1 MPKKMVIIGAGIGG
15 LSTGCYA
22 RMNGYEAEIFESQLQ
37 PGGLCTSWKRNGYTF
52 DGCIHWLTGSSP
64 ADSFYELWEELGAV
78 QGTKMVDH
86 EIFQKYRDT
95 DGREFI
101 IYSDIDRLEEHML
114 AFSPA
119 DADNIKLMCGLARKF
134 TRFNFPQ
141 TKAYELLNIRDTIR
155 MIWKFMPFA
164 RQYNFCNNLKAG
176 DFAQRFKDPLLKEAI
191 PKIFGGP
198 DISMVALIVTLALF
212 HKKAGGY
219 PLGGSLEFA
228 KKIEKRFLELGGTI
242 HYGKTAEKILTDNNL
257 ATGILLKGG
266 EEIRADYVISAS
278 DLRRT
283 LYNLLDGK
291 YINPLHDELLD
302 RVPVFPTSVQVSF
315 GIRMNLP
322 NKPDVLTSSYK
333 MPEPFIIGN
342 QEQLWL
348 REHNY
353 SYDPSLAPAGCTAVT
368 SFFSV
373 KDFEYWEKLYSN
385 KEAYKAEKKKILD
398 TVAGQFEKIYPGFSS
413 RIEASDV
420 ATPMTYVRYTGNWKG
435 SYMTWSLAGKN
446 ARKFQVIPKQVP
458 GIDNFWLA
466 GMWVMAPGGVPTG
479 AKTGRD
485 VIQMICR
492 KDRKVFRV
500 EKGTRKQGDKGIK

>member
-1 MPKKMVIIGAGIGG
+1 MSKKVVIIGAGIAG

-22 RMNGYEAEIFESQLQ
+22 RMNGFEAEIFESHSQ
-37 PGGLCTSWKRNGYTF
+37 PGGLCTSWKRGEYMF

-78 QGTKMVDH
+78 QGTKMIDH

-101 IYSDIDRLEEHML
+101 MYSDIDKLEEHML
-114 AFSPA
+114 ALSPP
-119 DADNIKLMCGLARKF
+119 DAENIKLMCGLARKF
-134 TRFNFPQ
+134 IRFNFPQ
-141 TKAYELLNIRDTIR
+141 TKAYELLNFFDTIR
-155 MIWKFMPFA
+155 MIWRFMPFA
-164 RQYNFCNNLKAG
+164 KQYNYCNNLTAG
-176 DFAQRFKDPLLKEAI
+176 DFAERFIDPLLKEAI

-228 KKIEKRFLELGGTI
+228 KKIERRFLDLGGKV
-242 HYGKTAEKILTDNNL
+242 HYKSTVEKILTQGNKV
-257 ATGILLKGG
+257 TGILLKGG
-266 EEIRADYVISAS
+266 DEIRADYVISAS

-291 YINPLHDELLD
+291 FINPLHSELLEN
-302 RVPVFPTSVQVSF
+302 VPVFPTSVQVSF
-315 GIRMNLP
+315 GVKMNLTK
-322 NKPDVLTSSYK
+322 NQDALTNFYK
-333 MPEPFIIGN
+333 MPEPFLIGD
-342 QEQLWL
+342 QEHSWL

-353 SYDPSLAPAGCTAVT
+353 SYDPAMAPAGCSTIT
-368 SFFSV
+368 SLFSIR
-373 KDFEYWEKLYSN
+373 DFKYWEKLYADR
-385 KEAYKAEKKKILD
+385 EGYKAEKKRILE
-398 TVAGQFEKIYPGFSS
+398 TVSGQFEKIYPGFRSA
-413 RIEASDV
+413 IEASDV
-420 ATPMTYVRYTGNWKG
+420 ATPMTYVRYTGNRDG
-435 SYMTWSLAGKN
+435 SYMTWSLIGKD
-446 ARKFQVIPKQVP
+446 ARKFQLIPKQVP
-458 GIDNFWLA
+458 GLDNFWLA

-492 KDRKVFRV
+492 KEKMKFRV
-500 EKGTRKQGDKGIK
+500 DEVIK